1 MVNGR
6 KRDMVVNEE
15 TKCVVGSCFTWKSFS
30 HPFLLKKERYMILR
44 DDVMWEGGIIMKM
57 GVMRFVGWC
66 WRRLLW
72 RVKFEWTLWTLW
84 RVKEKNKKAK
94 KKLLTACWWENL
106 WKWVYNMSYEEMSVG
121 YCFMI

>member
-6 KRDMVVNEE
+6 KRDMVVYDE

-30 HPFLLKKERYMILR
+30 HLFLLKKERYMILR

-72 RVKFEWTLWTLW
+72 RVKFEWTLWSMCVYCSSYEW
-84 RVKEKNKKAK
+84 K
-94 KKLLTACWWENL
+94 KKTKKLKKFTYSMLVRKL
-106 WKWVYNMSYEEMSVG
+106 VKMGV
-121 YCFMI
+121 